1 MYCEK
6 YMFLNTYVS
15 VPLSIVKEITDA
27 TFNDLVSTF
36 LVHTGT
42 PPCMQIIFVIET
54 SPKLSVGYSL
64 MRKKATL
71 YIAKTTVLRL
81 L

>member
-1 MYCEK
+1 
-6 YMFLNTYVS
+6 MFLNTYVS

-27 TFNDLVSTF
+27 TFNDLVITF

-64 MRKKATL
+64 MREEATL
-71 YIAKTTVLRL
+71 YIVKTASRRQY
-81 L
+81 